1 MSLSDREQKLLDQM
15 EQALASEDPK
25 FASALRGSVR
35 MPKASA
41 NLGSS
46 VLVAVAGIAALI
58 ASVVMNVPLLGILGF
73 VAIVIALYLG
83 FSAGVTGLKNIQ
95 SPGPTEPK
103 SPQGFI
109 QGFEQRWDRRQ
120 ENQ

>member
-15 EQALASEDPK
+15 ERALASEDPK

-41 NLGSS
+41 NLGAS
-46 VLVAVAGIAALI
+46 VLVAVAGVAALI
-58 ASVVMNVPLLGILGF
+58 ASVVMDFPILGIIGF
-73 VAIVIALYLG
+73 VAIVIGLYLG
-83 FSAGVTGLKNIQ
+83 FSAGVTGSKNNQ
-95 SPGPTEPK
+95 SSGPTAPK